1 MDRFA
6 HHCRLAADD
15 LVRAGRVTI
24 VIHRKPDGDALG
36 AASAMLA
43 WCRTRGV
50 AATVFCRDEAPP
62 QYAFLDGAHEFTTDQ
77 ATFHGCPLVAVFD
90 AGDLRYAGVA
100 DLLDALPVRPRL
112 LNFDHHADNVCFGA
126 VNVVDGTATSTCEII
141 HRFHLATA
149 SPIAPAVATALLT
162 GILFDTGSLS
172 NPATSAVAIRVAAE
186 LMRLGGSMHDYNMRI
201 LKSKSIAGLRLW
213 GEALGR
219 LKHNAE
225 LDFASTALYA
235 HELATADVPEEE
247 VEGLSNFLST
257 FLDTRGVFF
266 LKEMPEERV
275 KGSLRTKEDLD
286 VSIPA
291 RLLGGGG
298 HQKAAGFTIRGRI
311 VETETGFRIEPALA
325 GERRA
330 AART

>member
-1 MDRFA
+1 MDQFA
-6 HHCRLAADD
+6 HLCRLAADD

-24 VIHRKPDGDALG
+24 VIHQKPDGDALG

-43 WCRTRGV
+43 WCRARGV
-50 AATVFCRDEAPP
+50 VATVFCRDAAPP
-62 QYAFLDGAHEFTTDQ
+62 QYAFLDGAHEFTTDE
-77 ATFHGCPLVAVFD
+77 AVFRGCPLVAVFD

-112 LNFDHHADNVCFGA
+112 LNFDHHADNARFGA
-126 VNVVDGTATSTCEII
+126 VNVVDGTATSTCEIV

-172 NPATSAVAIRVAAE
+172 NPATSAAAIRVSAD
-186 LMRLGGSMHDYNMRI
+186 LMRLGGSMHDYNTRI
-201 LKSKSIAGLRLW
+201 LKSKSVAGLRLW
-213 GEALGR
+213 GEALAR
-219 LKHNAE
+219 LRHNAE

-235 HELATADVPEEE
+235 REIAGAGVPEEE
-247 VEGLSNFLST
+247 IEGISNFLDT
-257 FLDTRGVFF
+257 FLDVRGVFF
-266 LKEMPEERV
+266 LKEMPGERV

-286 VSIPA
+286 VSVPA

-298 HQKAAGFTIRGRI
+298 HKKAAGFTVRGRV
-311 VETETGFRIEPALA
+311 VETDAGFRIEPALA
-325 GERRA
+325 P
-330 AART
+330 